1 MSLTTLD
8 LLRHGAVEGQ
18 FCPGEGSD
26 PALNASGWLSLRA
39 WLREPPGWQ
48 AVISSPAL
56 RCAEFAREAA
66 DRLDLPLSFDPDWRE
81 LDFGDWSGRSWPDLY
96 ASEGAA
102 LMAFWRRPSGNPAP
116 GGEDFRCF
124 EQRVRTACG
133 RALRDE
139 EGRHVLIVTHAGPIR
154 TLVRQVLGF
163 PVTRLARLEA
173 PLAGLSR
180 LERWERE
187 PPRLIFHGGRP

>member
-18 FCPGEGSD
+18 FCPGAGCD

-39 WLREPPGWQ
+39 WLREPPGWE
-48 AVISSPAL
+48 AIISSPAL

-66 DRLDLPLSFDPDWRE
+66 DRLNLPLSIDPDWRE
-81 LDFGDWSGRSWPDLY
+81 LDFGAWAGRSWPDLY

-116 GGEDFRCF
+116 GGEDFHHF
-124 EQRVRTACG
+124 ERRVRAACQ
-133 RALRDE
+133 RALRE
-139 EGRHVLIVTHAGPIR
+139 AEGRHVLIVTHAGPIR

-163 PVTRLARLEA
+163 PASRLARLEA